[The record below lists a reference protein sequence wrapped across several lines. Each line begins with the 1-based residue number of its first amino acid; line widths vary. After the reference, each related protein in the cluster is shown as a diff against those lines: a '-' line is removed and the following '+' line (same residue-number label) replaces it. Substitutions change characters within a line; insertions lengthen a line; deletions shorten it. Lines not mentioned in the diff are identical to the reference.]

1 MKKLIVLIIVL
12 LVIISAT
19 IKIPKIRI
27 VCLGDSITKGY
38 MVSKEDNW
46 VSLLGDNLGDDYKTI
61 NYGLTSRTL
70 LSTGDYPYMNENK
83 AKRFWNKKEDIVIIM
98 LGTNDTKSINWDYN
112 RFEKEYKELI
122 DRLLKEKPNEKIYI
136 MIPPKIFTDD
146 ISIDRPNNDNLEDG
160 VIPIINELKD
170 EYKEIKVI
178 DLYTITNDH
187 SELFIDGIHPNE
199 EGHKVIANEI
209 YKVIERGEKHV

>member
-1 MKKLIVLIIVL
+1 
-12 LVIISAT
+12 
-19 IKIPKIRI
+19 
-27 VCLGDSITKGY
+27 

-178 DLYTITNDH
+178 DLYTITKDH

-209 YKVIERGEKHV
+209 YKEIEREK

>member
-61 NYGLTSRTL
+61 NYG
-70 LSTGDYPYMNENK
+70 
-83 AKRFWNKKEDIVIIM
+83 
-98 LGTNDTKSINWDYN
+98 
-112 RFEKEYKELI
+112 
-122 DRLLKEKPNEKIYI
+122 
-136 MIPPKIFTDD
+136 
-146 ISIDRPNNDNLEDG
+146 
-160 VIPIINELKD
+160 
-170 EYKEIKVI
+170 
-178 DLYTITNDH
+178 
-187 SELFIDGIHPNE
+187 
-199 EGHKVIANEI
+199 
-209 YKVIERGEKHV
+209 

>member
-1 MKKLIVLIIVL
+1 
-12 LVIISAT
+12 
-19 IKIPKIRI
+19 
-27 VCLGDSITKGY
+27 
-38 MVSKEDNW
+38 
-46 VSLLGDNLGDDYKTI
+46 
-61 NYGLTSRTL
+61 
-70 LSTGDYPYMNENK
+70 
-83 AKRFWNKKEDIVIIM
+83 
-98 LGTNDTKSINWDYN
+98 
-112 RFEKEYKELI
+112 
-122 DRLLKEKPNEKIYI
+122 

-178 DLYTITNDH
+178 DLYTITKDH